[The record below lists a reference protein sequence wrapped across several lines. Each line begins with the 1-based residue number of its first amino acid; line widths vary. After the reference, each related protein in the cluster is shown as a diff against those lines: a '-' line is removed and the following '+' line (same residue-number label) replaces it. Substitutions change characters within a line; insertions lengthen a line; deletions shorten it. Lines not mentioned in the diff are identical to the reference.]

1 VGRHLHLRQPA
12 GLDGE
17 LREEVTDVVRQSLR
31 VGRGSR
37 TAAPDVIVE
46 LRDLVGGA
54 VGDVGSGG
62 YAGVFY
68 FSSPGRGERWYGQA

>member
-1 VGRHLHLRQPA
+1 MGGDLHFRETT

-17 LREEVTDVVRQSLR
+17 LRKEVTDVIRECLC

-37 TAAPDVIVE
+37 SAAPDMIVK

-54 VGDVGSGG
+54 IGDVGSGG
-62 YAGVFY
+62 DSGVF
-68 FSSPGRGERWYGQA
+68 